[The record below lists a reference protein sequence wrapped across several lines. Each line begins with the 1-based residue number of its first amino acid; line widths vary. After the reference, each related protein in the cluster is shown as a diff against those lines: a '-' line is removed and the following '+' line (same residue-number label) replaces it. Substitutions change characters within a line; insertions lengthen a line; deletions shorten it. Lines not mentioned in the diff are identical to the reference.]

1 MCHEIPYAFVP
12 QRDCDVE
19 TFISDPPMACA
30 VKVAVIGLGY
40 VGLPVAATLAHNGVR
55 VVGIDID
62 PARVEAVSA
71 GQSPLSGDEPGLGEL
86 LAAAVKSRRLK
97 ATSDYGEIDKAD
109 AVIISVETPIDS
121 VTKDPQYRAL
131 KTALRRLA
139 PHLQR
144 GALVSIE
151 STITPGTMAS
161 VVKPILERGSGLKV
175 GKGLSL
181 THCPERVTTGKL
193 LHNLVKLDRVVGAED
208 PTSLRKALTLYR
220 KFVEGELHAADWIS
234 AEITKTA
241 ENAYRDVQ
249 LAFAN
254 ELALICEELGA
265 NAYRVRE
272 LVNSCP
278 GRDVLLPGA
287 GVGGHCIP
295 KDPWLLVAPVI
306 HQKPTL
312 IPAAREVNDYMPIR
326 MAQLVE
332 EAMREAGRRIR
343 GAKVAVLGFAYRENT
358 DDARNSPAILLVRE
372 LRRRGADIAIHD
384 PYAKSMRGFT
394 VTRDLRAALKGADC
408 LALVTAHDA
417 YRTLDLQKVRRWMRH
432 RAIVDGRNAFDG
444 SIVRRGFAYRA
455 IGKGEF

>member
-1 MCHEIPYAFVP
+1 M
-12 QRDCDVE
+12 
-19 TFISDPPMACA
+19 
-30 VKVAVIGLGY
+30 
-40 VGLPVAATLAHNGVR
+40 
-55 VVGIDID
+55 
-62 PARVEAVSA
+62 
-71 GQSPLSGDEPGLGEL
+71 
-86 LAAAVKSRRLK
+86 
-97 ATSDYGEIDKAD
+97 
-109 AVIISVETPIDS
+109 
-121 VTKDPQYRAL
+121 
-131 KTALRRLA
+131 
-139 PHLQR
+139 
-144 GALVSIE
+144 
-151 STITPGTMAS
+151 
-161 VVKPILERGSGLKV
+161 
-175 GKGLSL
+175 
-181 THCPERVTTGKL
+181 
-193 LHNLVKLDRVVGAED
+193 
-208 PTSLRKALTLYR
+208 
-220 KFVEGELHAADWIS
+220 
-234 AEITKTA
+234 
-241 ENAYRDVQ
+241 
-249 LAFAN
+249 
-254 ELALICEELGA
+254 
-265 NAYRVRE
+265 
-272 LVNSCP
+272 NSCP

-295 KDPWLLVAPVI
+295 KDSWLLVAPVI
-306 HQKPTL
+306 HQKPIL

-394 VTRDLRAALKGADC
+394 VTRDLQAALKGADC